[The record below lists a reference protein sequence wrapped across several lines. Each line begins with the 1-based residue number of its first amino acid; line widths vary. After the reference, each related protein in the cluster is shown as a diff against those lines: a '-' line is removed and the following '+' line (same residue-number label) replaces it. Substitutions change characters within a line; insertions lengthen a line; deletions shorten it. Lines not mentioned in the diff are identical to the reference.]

1 MCILQNK
8 CETISNHL
16 KHILFF
22 FFFSGYVLSI
32 MGRRRNL
39 PDINSPDWGVRMQ
52 SERQAVNFVVQGK
65 IIYTNNAGQS
75 CHD

>member
-1 MCILQNK
+1 
-8 CETISNHL
+8 
-16 KHILFF
+16 
-22 FFFSGYVLSI
+22 

-75 CHD
+75 CHDWPTEI